1 MGEAFG
7 GGMTR
12 LEVDY
17 LMREEWARTA
27 EDILWRHSKIGLSA
41 SPADQRRLRD
51 YVGE

>member
-17 LMREEWARTA
+17 LVREEWARSA
-27 EDILWRHSKIGLSA
+27 EDIGWRHSKTGLRA
-41 SPADQRRLRD
+41 TPAEQQRLRD
-51 YVGE
+51 YVGR